1 MLAAQFQG
9 LAKMESAGLGAPAL
23 VESTADGGA
32 SPRATTGTTPISF
45 AALGQRLPAL
55 DGLRGLAVLA
65 VVGFHGGAPLT
76 AGGFIGVDV
85 FFVLSGFLITSII
98 ATEQLTTGS
107 INLRNFYM
115 RRVLRLAPA
124 LLLLL
129 AVYAAGSIA
138 FSKTA
143 SRNLIDAL
151 ITLFYATNWAR
162 AYSLHAPLDLGHTW
176 SLSIEEQ
183 FYLTWP
189 LLLGLLLRRL
199 GRVRTQQVAL
209 GLAGFAWLARAALV
223 FAGSTELRIY
233 SGLDTHADGL
243 LLGCALALAGVTDN
257 ARKTGRVL
265 PSYAPAVALVVLCAF
280 LLLGNWKS
288 REMFL
293 GGFAAVNIAAAT
305 LIASIALGTAEGPAS
320 RILSLLRF
328 RPLIWV
334 GTISYGVYLW
344 HYPIFRML
352 KALGFSRWPRLG
364 IGVTLTF
371 ALASL
376 SFYLLE
382 QPALRMKK
390 RFELRR
396 SAVP

>member
-1 MLAAQFQG
+1 
-9 LAKMESAGLGAPAL
+9 MESARSGAPTLA
-23 VESTADGGA
+23 ESTADGGTLA
-32 SPRATTGTTPISF
+32 HATTAATPMVGF

-65 VVGFHGGAPLT
+65 VVGFHGGAPL
-76 AGGFIGVDV
+76 AGGGFIGVDV

-98 ATEQLTTGS
+98 ATEQLTTGG

-129 AVYAAGSIA
+129 AVYAGGSVA

-151 ITLFYATNWAR
+151 ITLCYATNWAR

-189 LLLGLLLRRL
+189 LLLSWLLPRL
-199 GRVRTQQVAL
+199 GRARTLRVTL
-209 GLAGFAWLARAALV
+209 GLAGGAWLARAVLV
-223 FAGSTELRIY
+223 WKGSTELRVY

-243 LLGCALALAGVTDN
+243 LLGCALALAGLSNHVSNTRR
-257 ARKTGRVL
+257 ALSPYV
-265 PSYAPAVALVVLCAF
+265 PAVALAVLCAF
-280 LLLGNWKS
+280 LVLGSWNS
-288 REMFL
+288 RGMFL
-293 GGFAAVNIAAAT
+293 AGYAAVNVAAAT
-305 LIASIALGTAEGPAS
+305 LIGSIATGTAEGSAS
-320 RILSLLRF
+320 RVSSLLRF
-328 RPLIWV
+328 RPLTWI

-344 HYPIFRML
+344 HYPIFRIL

-364 IGVTLTF
+364 IGMTLTF
-371 ALASL
+371 AVASL

-382 QPALRMKK
+382 RPALRMKK
-390 RFELRR
+390 RFELHHG
-396 SAVP
+396 AVP